1 MARHGPRHETNGS
14 IEITSPLCLPGPG
27 DITREEIFSALGYS
41 PTPAQLEILNDTHPT
56 QLVAGGYR
64 GGKSRTASMK
74 GLLSTL
80 QFIARYRERAAG
92 HVAWLVA
99 ADYEATRAEFM
110 HPDGSLSRDL
120 QRLWPG
126 VDFSSRVDPGEI
138 RVPVP
143 STSGADSSGYFTI
156 RTKSAFDPTALGME
170 SPVWIVLCE
179 AARVSQDVYHRL
191 LSRCSE
197 ARRRFPGFGWLHMEG
212 TFEGSLGWYAT
223 LWTRWQSPAVQE
235 REDARSFSLPS
246 HSNIAL
252 FPGGEDDPQITAL
265 RRALPEPRFMER
277 HLGVPVPPSGRV
289 HAAFSNA
296 LHVRRLVYDPGQ
308 PVYIGIDPGYSGQP
322 STYAVE
328 VCQFRKFENG
338 HRQWRVVDEI
348 AVNRHTM
355 PGFTVADV
363 CDMAMSRPWWQNSHK
378 IGVIDVAGTAH
389 AGAQESNAEVWRKR
403 TGLHLMHEKVS
414 ILPGIDR
421 FDTCLKVDEQSS
433 EPGLLIDPSCELLIS
448 ELGGGP
454 NPFDG
459 QSHVYRWNTDRTG
472 DVVGRTPRDEYC
484 DGIKA
489 LTYLFVH
496 VMGYAGR
503 EVAGWSEEKIRVRS
517 RRRNG

>member
-1 MARHGPRHETNGS
+1 MTLTRSA
-14 IEITSPLCLPGPG
+14 IF
-27 DITREEIFSALGYS
+27 DILGYS
-41 PTPAQLEILNDTHPT
+41 PTPAQQEILDDRHLT

-74 GLLSTL
+74 ALLSTL
-80 QFIARYRERAAG
+80 EFVSRYRKRAAG
-92 HVAWLVA
+92 QVAWLVA

-120 QRLWPG
+120 ERLWPN
-126 VDFSSRVDPGEI
+126 VTFSSRLDPGEI

-143 STSGADSSGYFTI
+143 SVDGQTSDGVFTV
-156 RTKSAFDPTALGME
+156 RTKSAFDPTSLGME

-223 LWTRWQSPAVQE
+223 LWTRWQAAATQE
-235 REDARSFSLPS
+235 SEDARSFSLPS
-246 HSNIAL
+246 HSNTTL
-252 FPGGEDDPQITAL
+252 FPGGIDDPEIAAL
-265 RRALPEPRFMER
+265 RKTLPEAKFMER
-277 HLGVPVPPSGRV
+277 HMGVPVPPSGRV
-289 HAAFSNA
+289 HGAFSSG
-296 LHVRRLVYDPGQ
+296 LHVRSVHYDSEQ

-328 VCQFRKFENG
+328 VCQLRKFESG
-338 HRQWRVVDEI
+338 HWQWQVIDEI
-348 AVNRHTM
+348 AVNRHAM

-363 CDMAMSRPWWQNSHK
+363 CDMAVRRPWWRNPQK
-378 IGVIDVAGTAH
+378 TGVIDVAGAAH
-389 AGAQESNAEVWRKR
+389 AGAQESNAEVWRRR
-403 TGLHLMHEKVS
+403 TGLVLQHEKVS

-421 FDTCLKVDEQSS
+421 FDSCLKVDEHLG
-433 EPGLLIDPSCELLIS
+433 EPGLVIDPACELLIS

-472 DVVGRTPRDEYC
+472 DVVGRVPRDEYC

-489 LTYLFVH
+489 LTYLFVN
-496 VMGYAGR
+496 VMGYAGSR
-503 EVAGWSEEKIRVRS
+503 RPGLDRPARISVKS
-517 RRRNG
+517 RRRGR